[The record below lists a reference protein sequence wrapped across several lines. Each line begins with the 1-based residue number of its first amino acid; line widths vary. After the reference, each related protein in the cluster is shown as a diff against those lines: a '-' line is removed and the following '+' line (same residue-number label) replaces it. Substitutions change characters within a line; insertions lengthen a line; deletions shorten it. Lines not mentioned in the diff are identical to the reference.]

1 MRLSSP
7 AAALLLAVLGTP
19 AAAQRAP
26 LLDEGTLL
34 VSHNGARVG
43 RESFRIQAAENG
55 RYLTAT
61 AQAAHGESRL
71 APALSVDSA
80 TGMPVLYRVEF
91 RPGDGTVER
100 LQATGRPGRLS
111 AVAQRAGG
119 ESAKEYV
126 LSGSVVVLDAD
137 VYHQYAL
144 IPLLRL
150 SGRVTVVTPRSGVQ
164 RAGSIVDRG
173 SSTIRVDRR
182 DISARHF
189 AVEMP
194 DGRHDV
200 WVDAGGR
207 LLKVAIPGR
216 GIEAVREEAPR

>member
-1 MRLSSP
+1 MRLSSA
-7 AAALLLAVLGTP
+7 AAALLLALLATP
-19 AAAQRAP
+19 SPAQRPP
-26 LLDEGTLL
+26 LLDEGTL
-34 VSHNGARVG
+34 VISRNGARVG

-61 AQAAHGESRL
+61 AQAAHGETRL

-80 TGMPVLYRVEF
+80 SGMPVLYRVEY

-126 LSGSVVVLDAD
+126 LNGSVVVLDAD

-150 SGRVTVVTPRSGVQ
+150 TGRVTVVIPRAGAQ
-164 RAGSIVDRG
+164 RAGTIADLG
-173 SSTIRVDRR
+173 SSTIRVDGR
-182 DISARHF
+182 DVAARHL
-189 AVEMP
+189 AVETP

-200 WVDAGGR
+200 WVDSAGR
-207 LLKVAIPGR
+207 LLKVAIPRR
-216 GIEAVREEAPR
+216 GIEAVREELPR